1 MFKRFKNTNFK
12 KVTSTVAI
20 VFFLLAALAFA
31 CWMNLISYIT
41 AANLTKTNIYIFV
54 YVLWN
59 TNTSSFSS
67 LFSDVTII
75 TII

>member
-1 MFKRFKNTNFK
+1 MFKKFKNTNFK
-12 KVTSTVAI
+12 KVTSMVAI
-20 VFFLLAALAFA
+20 VFFLLAALPFA